1 MTQAIDAV
9 LEAAVA
15 RGDAAGVVALAGNR
29 DGLLYQGTAGVRAAG
44 TAQAMTADTVFWIA
58 SMTKAVTSVAAM
70 MLVEQ
75 GRLSLDAPIADL
87 LPALAAPQ
95 VLEGFAANGTPRL
108 RPARST
114 MTLRHL
120 LTHTSGFG
128 YERWSADLQ
137 TAHSRLGLRSVPTN
151 WDGLARE
158 PLLFDP
164 GTDWNYS
171 ISTDVVGKVIEAAS
185 GTTLAE
191 FLQTRICA
199 PLGMADSTFL
209 LTDAQR
215 ARLARVHQR
224 QPDGTLLPID
234 YPVGN
239 GRGFLVGGG
248 GMCGTAADYMR
259 LLRLL
264 LSGGTLDG
272 VRLLAPETV
281 AEMSRNQIGAL
292 TVRPLL
298 TISPETSAD
307 AEFFPGMVQKW
318 GLGFLINTERT
329 PSGRSPGGLAWAGL
343 GNTYYWMDPTRGV
356 AGVVMTQSLPF
367 ADPRVLAL
375 LFAFERELYRMIDD

>member
-1 MTQAIDAV
+1 MRAIDAV

-15 RGDAAGVVALAGNR
+15 RGDVAGVVAMAGNR
-29 DGLLYQGTAGVRAAG
+29 DGLLYQGTAGVREAG
-44 TAQAMTADTVFWIA
+44 SSQAMTSDTVFWIA
-58 SMTKAVTSVAAM
+58 SMTKAITSVAAM

-75 GRLSLDAPIADL
+75 GRLALDAPIGDL

-95 VLEGFAANGTPRL
+95 VLEGFAADGTPRL
-108 RPARST
+108 RPARTT

-128 YERWSADLQ
+128 YERWSADLAA
-137 TAHSRLGLRSVPTN
+137 AHSGLGLRRVPTN
-151 WDGLARE
+151 WDELARE

-171 ISTDVVGKVIEAAS
+171 ISTDVVGKAVEAAS
-185 GTTLAE
+185 GVSLAE
-191 FLQTRICA
+191 FLQTRIFA
-199 PLGMADSTFL
+199 PLGMVDSTFL
-209 LTDAQR
+209 LSEAQQ

-224 QPDGTLLPID
+224 QPDGTLLPIE

-264 LSGGTLDG
+264 LAGGTLDG
-272 VRLLAPETV
+272 VRLLAPATV
-281 AEMSRNQIGAL
+281 AEMSRNQIGEL
-292 TVRPLL
+292 KVRPLL
-298 TISPETSAD
+298 SIAPDSSAD

-318 GLGFLINTERT
+318 GLGFLINTERA

-343 GNTYYWMDPTRGV
+343 GNTYYWIDPTRGI

-367 ADPRVLAL
+367 ADPRALAL
-375 LFAFERELYRMIDD
+375 LWAFERELYRQTDG